1 MVSRSAIRPLLDVL
15 QCSCVPGFTG
25 SRCEQAVSPC
35 ESAPCLSGGTCIEL
49 SVGGFSCL
57 CPADRRGVRCD
68 HVIEPGD
75 CQSLRCLNGGTCVVW
90 FLRMLAD
97 RQTRSLQYSAW
108 RSQRGSLCSVVLEIC
123 SRTDRQTQSLQYSA
137 GRSQRGN
144 LLVCRGHE
152 IVPLRVPTW
161 IHRPYLFQPHRSLP
175 VTALPARLYLL
186 HPSLVARK

>member
-1 MVSRSAIRPLLDVL
+1 MVFRSAVRPLLDVL

-75 CQSLRCLNGGTCVVW
+75 CQSLRCLNGGTCVVL
-90 FLRMLAD
+90 FLRYA
-97 RQTRSLQYSAW
+97 RKQTDTII
-108 RSQRGSLCSVVLEIC
+108 SVVLEIC

-152 IVPLRVPTW
+152 IVPLRVLTW

>member
-97 RQTRSLQYSAW
+97 RQTRSLQYSA
-108 RSQRGSLCSVVLEIC
+108 
-123 SRTDRQTQSLQYSA
+123 

-161 IHRPYLFQPHRSLP
+161 IYRPYLFQPHRSLP